1 MLAERRL
8 SHLTEL
14 FESGRWSRY
23 HTERSLLE
31 NIREAKNAVN
41 TWRALSRGERLVH
54 QVEIDV
60 TAVESEAMQNRPRTS
75 VADLPEVPA
84 QPIELVPSIDLSL
97 IEPDIFAAE
106 EIVVSEPGFTT
117 SRIDML
123 ALEEALS
130 DGIDRVR
137 SKPLATFEVIES
149 RYPALRHSL

>member
-14 FESGRWSRY
+14 FESGRWARY
-23 HTERSLLE
+23 HSERSLLE

-41 TWRALSRGERLVH
+41 IWRALSRGERLGD

-60 TAVESEAMQNRPRTS
+60 SIVGSEAMQKRPKIS

-84 QPIELVPSIDLSL
+84 QPIELVPSIDLAL
-97 IEPDIFAAE
+97 IEPDIFAEE
-106 EIVVSEPGFTT
+106 EIVVSEPGG
-117 SRIDML
+117 SASHIDML
-123 ALEEALS
+123 ALEKALS
-130 DGIDRVR
+130 SGIDRAR

-149 RYPALRHSL
+149 RYPALRHTL